1 MQLINAVPFR
11 AYYVVIPVRGAN
23 LVDFVS
29 YLYPRMNMTMNF
41 NVVNMRGTELTT
53 HMYY

>member
-11 AYYVVIPVRGAN
+11 AYYVVIHVRGTN

-29 YLYPRMNMTMNF
+29 YLYSRINMTMNF
-41 NVVNMRGTELTT
+41 NFVNMRETEPST
-53 HMYY
+53 H